1 MSSSPDTKSAVWGWI
16 KDSDPENN
24 STDQLADPSSDNS
37 DNTAGKSACAL
48 DNSTAAASSS
58 VAGCSA
64 NSRKPSFKKRLRPLG
79 DLKRLAVSSSESVG
93 VMAGG
98 PLIPSPSHLS
108 VEQCYELLAKPP
120 LGVATAA
127 QTTEQ

>member
-1 MSSSPDTKSAVWGWI
+1 MSSSPDTKSTVWGWI
-16 KDSDPENN
+16 KDSDPEN

-37 DNTAGKSACAL
+37 DNTAGKSAYAL

-79 DLKRLAVSSSESVG
+79 DLKRLAVGSSESVG